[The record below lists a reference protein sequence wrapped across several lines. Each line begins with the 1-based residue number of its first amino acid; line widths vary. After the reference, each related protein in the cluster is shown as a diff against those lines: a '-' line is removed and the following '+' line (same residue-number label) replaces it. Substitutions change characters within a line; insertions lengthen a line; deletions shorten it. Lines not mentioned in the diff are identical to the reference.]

1 MSEPAGSWS
10 RGAVAAATRR
20 GVAWKLASLT
30 LTHAVRL
37 VALVVVARALTPHE
51 LGLAVLALS
60 CWALV
65 GVVMD
70 FALAAALIQRREID
84 EEARSTA
91 FWSGAALGIVLAA
104 AGVAASGGI
113 AALFDEPRLR
123 WLVVA
128 LAAGML
134 VNALTTTQA
143 ALLTRAMD
151 FRTLELAGMTATT
164 AGAAVGISLALSG
177 AGPWAIVGDV
187 LTGAAVYSTSL
198 WLRSDWRPR
207 RVFSRASLRDLAG
220 FATLLTSTRLVVGV
234 QRALDRLLIGNV
246 FGAGASGTY
255 SVAAS
260 IVSVPAAR
268 LVDPIRGVLFPAFS
282 RLQGTP
288 GDVADAW
295 LRTTRVLCALLAPLL
310 LALVLGAD
318 DLVQLVLGERWAQAA
333 PLLQILAVFAFFQL
347 AGALNAVALAAVNRL
362 GIVLVLF
369 LGALAISITGF
380 ALASGDLENAVVGYA
395 AGPAL
400 VAPLYVALT
409 ARALGVSA
417 RALVSAY
424 APAAAGSLG
433 MLVVAGWAAP
443 EPSSAVA
450 RLATIAIAG
459 FATYALLAWATS
471 RPLRADLRRALGQG
485 ATPVAAEP
493 S

>member
-1 MSEPAGSWS
+1 MSEPAGTS
-10 RGAVAAATRR
+10 RSALAAATRR
-20 GVAWKLASLT
+20 GVAWKLASIV

-37 VALVVVARALTPHE
+37 VALVVIARALAPRE

-70 FALAAALIQRREID
+70 FALAAALVQRREID
-84 EEARSTA
+84 EAARSTA
-91 FWSGAALGIVLAA
+91 FWSGAALGVVLAA
-104 AGVAASGGI
+104 VGI
-113 AALFDEPRLR
+113 ASSGAIASLFGEPRLR
-123 WLVVA
+123 WLIVA
-128 LAAGML
+128 LGAGMV

-151 FRTLELAGMTATT
+151 FRTLELAAMTATT

-177 AGPWAIVGDV
+177 AGPWAIVGDI
-187 LTGAAVYSTSL
+187 LTGAAVHSSFL
-198 WLRSDWRPR
+198 WLRSDWRPQ

-246 FGAGASGTY
+246 FGVGASGTY

-282 RLQGTP
+282 RLHGSE
-288 GDVADAW
+288 GDLADAW

-310 LALVLGAD
+310 VALYLGGD
-318 DLVQLVLGERWAQAA
+318 DLVRIVLGDRWAQAA
-333 PLLQILAVFAFFQL
+333 PLLEILAVFALFQL
-347 AGALNAVALAAVNRL
+347 AGALNAVALAAADRL
-362 GIVLVLF
+362 AIVLVLF
-369 LGALAISITGF
+369 LAGLAISITGF
-380 ALASGDLENAVVGYA
+380 AVASGDLENAVIGYA

-400 VAPLYVALT
+400 VAPVYVALT
-409 ARALGVSA
+409 ARALGVPA

-424 APAAAGSLG
+424 APAVAGSLG

-443 EPSSAVA
+443 EPSSAVG
-450 RLATIAIAG
+450 RLATIAFAG
-459 FATYALLAWATS
+459 FATYALLAFTIS
-471 RPLRADLRRALGQG
+471 RPLRADLRRAIGHR
-485 ATPVAAEP
+485 ATRVATEP